1 MNRKERSYMPAYL
14 DNAATTKPCEEAVA
28 AALAA
33 MTDNYGNPSSLHR
46 VGLNA
51 ELPLR
56 KPASPLPLHLSAS
69 LSASHSHRA
78 LPNPTIRSS

>member
-1 MNRKERSYMPAYL
+1 MPAYL

-51 ELPLR
+51 EL
-56 KPASPLPLHLSAS
+56 AVTEAFLHQGG
-69 LSASHSHRA
+69 
-78 LPNPTIRSS
+78 

>member
-1 MNRKERSYMPAYL
+1 MPAYL

-51 ELPLR
+51 ELAVTEAR
-56 KPASPLPLHLSAS
+56 

-78 LPNPTIRSS
+78 LPNPTTRLS